1 MTRKSYHLLE
11 NTVKLDMG
19 LKPLGIQG
27 EGHGSCNQDRTKSWE
42 GSSISKVFALRV
54 SEDPNSTPPPS
65 THVKSPCAMMCSC
78 NHRIGEQKTGGSL
91 GFTKKP
97 AEPIWREALS
107 QK

>member
-1 MTRKSYHLLE
+1 MTRKSCHLLE

-19 LKPLGIQG
+19 LKPLGTQG
-27 EGHGSCNQDRTKSWE
+27 EGHWSCNQDRTKGW
-42 GSSISKVFALRV
+42 GGGSISNAFTVRV
-54 SEDPNSTPPPS
+54 SEDPNSPPPS
-65 THVKSPCAMMCSC
+65 THVKNPCEMVCSC

-97 AEPIWREALS
+97 AKPIWKETLS